1 MTRQTNPD
9 GLREAILEISRDL
22 LNEGGPSSLSMREVA
37 RRAGCTHQAPYHYFQ
52 GREAILVTLVEEGY
66 RDLERALREV
76 RETSEGRA
84 PQDVTRAAGH
94 AYLACALANPG
105 VFRIMFRS
113 DMYDAGAHSGLRAAS
128 QAARTQLTLAGR
140 ARIRDRRPAR
150 GGHPVGLRARPR
162 HPRPRWASG
171 ARRRAR
177 GAALCPR
184 RDRGTVLHRRG
195 VSQSRSRAAAG
206 AVLGP
211 KADSGARR
219 GIYN

>member
-1 MTRQTNPD
+1 MLVDTVKSWSFLGYTEIMTRQTNPD

-128 QAARTQLTLAGR
+128 QAARTQLRSL
-140 ARIRDRRPAR
+140 
-150 GGHPVGLRARPR
+150 
-162 HPRPRWASG
+162 
-171 ARRRAR
+171 
-177 GAALCPR
+177 AAL
-184 RDRGTVLHRRG
+184 
-195 VSQSRSRAAAG
+195 A
-206 AVLGP
+206 
-211 KADSGARR
+211 
-219 GIYN
+219 